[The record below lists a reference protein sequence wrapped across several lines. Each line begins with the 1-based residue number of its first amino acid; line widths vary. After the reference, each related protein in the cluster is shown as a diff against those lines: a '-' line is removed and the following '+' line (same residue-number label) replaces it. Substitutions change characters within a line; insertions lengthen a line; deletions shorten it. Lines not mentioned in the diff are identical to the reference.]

1 MLYTVRMIV
10 GNHLTPYFL
19 LQNVFAEQFNLFA
32 SHHVLKYAL
41 SQEKF
46 NCSTKVHFSFKEKGI
61 R

>member
-1 MLYTVRMIV
+1 MIV